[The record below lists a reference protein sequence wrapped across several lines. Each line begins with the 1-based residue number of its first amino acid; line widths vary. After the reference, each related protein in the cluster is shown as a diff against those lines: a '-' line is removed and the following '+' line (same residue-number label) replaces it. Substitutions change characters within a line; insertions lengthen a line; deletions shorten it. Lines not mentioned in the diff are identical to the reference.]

1 MIANTLRVQM
11 LGEFT
16 LQYGCQMISD
26 NDNRSRKVWLL
37 LAYMIYCR
45 NRSISQE
52 DLVNLLWGEEE
63 RSSNPLNALK
73 TMFHRVRTMLNQLD
87 TSAGHTLIIR
97 RDGSYTWNPDVE
109 FFFDVEEF
117 EALCRAGAAAEDEE
131 TRLEIYMQALEL
143 YQGDFLSKLAS
154 EP

>member
-1 MIANTLRVQM
+1 MVADTLRIQM

-16 LQYGCQMISD
+16 LQYGCQEISD

-45 NRSISQE
+45 NRSVSQE

-87 TSAGHTLIIR
+87 ASAGHTLIIR
-97 RDGSYTWNPDVE
+97 RDGSYAWNPDV
-109 FFFDVEEF
+109 
-117 EALCRAGAAAEDEE
+117 
-131 TRLEIYMQALEL
+131 
-143 YQGDFLSKLAS
+143 
-154 EP
+154 

>member
-1 MIANTLRVQM
+1 MVADTLRVQM

-16 LQYGCQMISD
+16 LQYGCQEISD

-45 NRSISQE
+45 NRSVSQE

-87 TSAGHTLIIR
+87 ASAGHTLIIR
-97 RDGSYTWNPDVE
+97 QGRQ
-109 FFFDVEEF
+109 
-117 EALCRAGAAAEDEE
+117 L
-131 TRLEIYMQALEL
+131 RLEP
-143 YQGDFLSKLAS
+143 GCGVFL
-154 EP
+154 